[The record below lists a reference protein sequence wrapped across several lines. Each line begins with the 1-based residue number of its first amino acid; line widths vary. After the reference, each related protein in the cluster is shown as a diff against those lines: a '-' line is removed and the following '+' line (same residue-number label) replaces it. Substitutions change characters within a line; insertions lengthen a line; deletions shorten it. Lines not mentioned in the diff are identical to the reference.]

1 MRFQCK
7 VFSAV
12 LFTSV
17 LCVAGCSRVL
27 AAVSTNLT
35 FVQYEQTIQGANQ
48 SRSLEPEEWALDVF
62 YELDDALF
70 VTVNLFQGDWSGDW
84 DARTALAL
92 ESRGA
97 GVSVSWM
104 DEAWTRT
111 LGVHYGESG
120 LQGQR
125 RDISARVAEDYR
137 YREGYVAVAY
147 DQPWRTVWISPKL
160 KLAWQ
165 DSELVQASQI
175 DFRNGQFLSGR
186 DKQEQDGAYTQ
197 FSLFTSIDLSAAGAL
212 FSPYLLISWN
222 EVLSGQ
228 VVSTRERQSN
238 WGRVRSDAQIDN
250 DESEGSGQISLG
262 VSAYVDSVNLDASVS
277 EALNSDEYGRSLALG
292 VGIDF

>member
-12 LFTSV
+12 FFTSV
-17 LCVAGCSRVL
+17 LCGAGCSRVL
-27 AAVSTNLT
+27 AAVSTSLT

-70 VTVNLFQGDWSGDW
+70 ITVNLFQGDWSGDW
-84 DARTALAL
+84 DARTALEL

-120 LQGQR
+120 LKGQR

-186 DKQEQDGAYTQ
+186 DKQEQDGAYAQ
-197 FSLFTSIDLSAAGAL
+197 LSLFTSIDLNAAGAL

-262 VSAYVDSVNLDASVS
+262 VSAYFDSVNLDASVS